1 MSISGTS
8 PPKCFLSI
16 GPPEDDHDVKFR
28 PALLCLLIA
37 SLATSAAFGQANTLV
52 PPKSASNSP
61 NTTVLP
67 LWNNQNGQVDA
78 LLLIE
83 PSVLPQLPSER
94 IIGSSAASRGLQ
106 LRAGLSLE
114 ANPGMGVL
122 CANGSVIST
131 VGSMAG
137 HCMLVNLSDASNGKN
152 TINGIVQMQRGRT
165 TVTGNLGL
173 GRDSFSGANPLIGNV
188 SADRRLLDSLL
199 GPASATLDSRNASL
213 IGQVN
218 LGTQSW
224 VSIGGTLA
232 HVRLIPTDQLRGGL
246 PPEYGAGS
254 LSLSGGRGN
263 LGAEITGQMIEVPG
277 QPSRYSTL
285 GAGVTWRMPWKA
297 KLSVGADNLV
307 TRGKNPFGLPDARNP
322 DTEDE
327 GRVPYVRYQ
336 QDL

>member
-1 MSISGTS
+1 MKIRLT
-8 PPKCFLSI
+8 
-16 GPPEDDHDVKFR
+16 V
-28 PALLCLLIA
+28 CLL
-37 SLATSAAFGQANTLV
+37 LAFMATAAFGQTNAIV
-52 PPKSASNSP
+52 PPGSTA

-67 LWNNQNGQVDA
+67 LWNGANGKVDA
-78 LLLIE
+78 VVLIE

-94 IIGSSAASRGLQ
+94 IISPAKTRGLQ
-106 LRAGLSLE
+106 LRAGLSME

-122 CANGSVIST
+122 CANGSVITT

-137 HCMLVNLSDASNGKN
+137 HCMLVNLSEQNAGARSSVNGLLS
-152 TINGIVQMQRGRT
+152 MQKGRT
-165 TVTGNLGL
+165 TVSGSLGL
-173 GRDSFSGANPLIGNV
+173 GRDTLSGTSPLIGNV

-199 GPASATLDSRNASL
+199 GSDSATLDSRNASL

-218 LGTQSW
+218 LGSQSW

-232 HVRLIPTDQLRGGL
+232 RVRVIPTDQLHGGL
-246 PPEYGAGS
+246 PPEWGAGS

-263 LGAEITGQMIEVPG
+263 IGAEITGQMIDVPG
-277 QPSRYSTL
+277 QPARYATL

-297 KLSVGADNLV
+297 RLSVGADNIV
-307 TRGKNPFGLPDARNP
+307 TRGKNPFGLPDARTA
-322 DTEDE
+322 TEDE

>member
-1 MSISGTS
+1 
-8 PPKCFLSI
+8 
-16 GPPEDDHDVKFR
+16 VKFR
-28 PALLCLLIA
+28 LALCLL
-37 SLATSAAFGQANTLV
+37 LATSATAAFGQGNAIV
-52 PPKSASNSP
+52 PPKSAA

-67 LWNNQNGQVDA
+67 LWNNQSGQVDA
-78 LLLIE
+78 LVLIE
-83 PSVLPQLPSER
+83 PSVMPQLPSER
-94 IIGSSAASRGLQ
+94 IIGAPANSSRGLQ

-122 CANGSVIST
+122 CANGSVITS

-137 HCMLVNLSDASNGKN
+137 HCMLVNLSEPATAGGRNALSGM
-152 TINGIVQMQRGRT
+152 VQMQRGRT

-173 GRDSFSGANPLIGNV
+173 GRDTFSGNSPLIGNV

-199 GPASATLDSRNASL
+199 GSNTATLDSRNASM

-277 QPSRYSTL
+277 QPARYSTL

-307 TRGKNPFGLPDARNP
+307 TRGKNPFGVQDAQNP
-322 DTEDE
+322 DTEEE
-327 GRVPYVRYQ
+327 GREPYVRYQ